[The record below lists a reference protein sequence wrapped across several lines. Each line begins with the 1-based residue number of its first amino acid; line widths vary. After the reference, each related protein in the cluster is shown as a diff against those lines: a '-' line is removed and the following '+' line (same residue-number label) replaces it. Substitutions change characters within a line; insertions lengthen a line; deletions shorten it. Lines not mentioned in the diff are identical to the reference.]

1 MTRILRR
8 PLVDRFG
15 ALALLATAVGVFAVE
30 YQSGTTIAV
39 VLGVLLLGAAVN
51 AAFILLTPIG
61 IIENSTLCL
70 FSEAQPIIVNLRP
83 QRVALT
89 EVSELQI
96 DKKAIFPRAIFYLP
110 HGTRIYHGFPSR
122 SEQRIQ
128 KFLEFIG
135 KDVQHTIAE

>member
-15 ALALLATAVGVFAVE
+15 ALALLATAGGVFAVE
-30 YQSGTTIAV
+30 YQSSATLAF
-39 VLGVLLLGAAVN
+39 VLGALFLAAGVN

-61 IIENSTLCL
+61 RIENSTLCL

-96 DKKAIFPRAIFYLP
+96 DKKSIFPRAIFYFP
-110 HGTRIYHGFPSR
+110 HGTRIYHDFPSR

-128 KFLEFIG
+128 KFLAFIG
-135 KDVQHTIAE
+135 EDVQHTIIE